1 VTSTAARISGRPR
14 SPEAD
19 QAILRAAVELCAADG
34 FDATTVEAVAARA
47 GVGKATVYRRYPN
60 RVGLIVAAAT
70 EVCTGLATPCD
81 TGSVREDLRA
91 ITHGMVRTLGDEP
104 TRAMLAEISAAAAR
118 HPELR
123 VAQQS
128 HVASR
133 RAVAADAIRR
143 GIARHELRPETNVEV
158 MTDLVAAPL
167 YHRAVNLG
175 LPVDHAYADALVAA
189 AVSAFAPR

>member
-1 VTSTAARISGRPR
+1 VTASAARVSGRPR

-19 QAILRAAVELCAADG
+19 QAILRAAVELYAADG

-81 TGSVREDLRA
+81 TGLVREDLRA
-91 ITHGMVRTLGDEP
+91 IARGMVRTLGDEP

-123 VAQQS
+123 TAQHS
-128 HVASR
+128 FVASR

-143 GIARHELRPETNVEV
+143 GIARHELRPDTNVEV

-175 LPVDHAYADALVAA
+175 LPVDQAYADALVTA
-189 AVSAFAPR
+189 AVAAFAAP

>member
-1 VTSTAARISGRPR
+1 VTAAAARLSGRPR

-34 FDATTVEAVAARA
+34 FDATTVEAVASRA

-70 EVCTGLATPCD
+70 EVCAGLATPCD

-91 ITHGMVRTLGDEP
+91 IAHGMVRTLGDEP
-104 TRAMLAEISAAAAR
+104 TRAMLAEISAAATR

-123 VAQQS
+123 MALQCFVS
-128 HVASR
+128 SR
-133 RAVAADAIRR
+133 RTVAGDAIRR
-143 GIARHELRPETNVEV
+143 GIARHELRPDTDVEV

-175 LPVDHAYADALVAA
+175 LPVDQAYADDLVAA
-189 AVSAFAPR
+189 AVSAFAAR

>member
-1 VTSTAARISGRPR
+1 VTAAAARITGRPR
-14 SPEAD
+14 SPAAD
-19 QAILRAAVELCAADG
+19 QAILRAAVELYAADG

-70 EVCTGLATPCD
+70 EVCTALATPCD
-81 TGSVREDLRA
+81 TGSVGEDLRA
-91 ITHGMVRTLGDEP
+91 IARGIVRRLGDEP
-104 TRAMLAEISAAAAR
+104 TRAMLAELGAAAAR

-123 VAQQS
+123 MAQQS
-128 HVASR
+128 FVASR
-133 RAVAADAIRR
+133 RAVAGDAIRR
-143 GIARHELRPETNVEV
+143 GIARRELRPDTNVEV

-175 LPVDHAYADALVAA
+175 LPVDQAYADALVAA
-189 AVSAFAPR
+189 AVSAYAAR

>member
-1 VTSTAARISGRPR
+1 VTTTVARVSGRPR
-14 SPEAD
+14 SPQAD

-91 ITHGMVRTLGDEP
+91 IARAMVRTLGDEP
-104 TRAMLAEISAAAAR
+104 TRAMLAEISAAAVR

-123 VAQQS
+123 TAQQS
-128 HVASR
+128 FVASR
-133 RAVAADAIRR
+133 RAVVADAIRR
-143 GIARHELRPETNVEV
+143 GIARHELRSDTNVEV
-158 MTDLVAAPL
+158 MTDLMAAPL

-175 LPVDHAYADALVAA
+175 VPVDQPYADALVAA
-189 AVSAFAPR
+189 AVSAFAAA

>member
-1 VTSTAARISGRPR
+1 MTATVARASGRPR

-81 TGSVREDLRA
+81 TGSAQQDLQAIARA
-91 ITHGMVRTLGDEP
+91 MVRTLGDGP
-104 TRAMLAEISAAAAR
+104 TRAMLAEISAAAVR

-123 VAQQS
+123 TAQQS
-128 HVASR
+128 FVASR

-143 GIARHELRPETNVEV
+143 GIARHELRADTNVEV
-158 MTDLVAAPL
+158 MTDLIAAPL

-175 LPVDHAYADALVAA
+175 LPVDQGYADAVVAA
-189 AVSAFAPR
+189 AVSAFATA

>member
-1 VTSTAARISGRPR
+1 VTTAAARLSGRPR

-19 QAILRAAVELCAADG
+19 QAILRAAVELCAVDG

-70 EVCTGLATPCD
+70 EVCTALATPCD
-81 TGSVREDLRA
+81 TGSVGEDLRA
-91 ITHGMVRTLGDEP
+91 IARGIVRRLGDEP
-104 TRAMLAEISAAAAR
+104 TRAMLAELGAAAAR

-123 VAQQS
+123 MAQQS
-128 HVASR
+128 FVASR
-133 RAVAADAIRR
+133 RAVAGDAIRR
-143 GIARHELRPETNVEV
+143 GIARRELRPDTNVEV

-175 LPVDHAYADALVAA
+175 LPVDQAYADALVAA
-189 AVSAFAPR
+189 AVSAYAAR